1 MTLGERIYS
10 LRKARGLSQEELAAA
25 VGVSRQA
32 VSKWELGE
40 SQPEVDKVVLLAQ
53 ALGVTTD
60 QLLLGVEPPKEAAPV
75 SPAPT
80 TPDRMGAFARFLKKH
95 GYKAGYLLIAYG
107 ALMLLVAGVMFLM
120 VHGFFSASTADPFG
134 LGVPGFFS
142 GIQSVF
148 YIVPVIPAVIGAALV
163 ITGIVVIVRFKHKGQ

>member
-10 LRKARGLSQEELAAA
+10 LRKARGLSQEELADA

-53 ALGVTTD
+53 VLGVTTD
-60 QLLLGVEPPKEAAPV
+60 QLLLGVEPQEEAPV
-75 SPAPT
+75 SPAPAA
-80 TPDRMGAFARFLKKH
+80 PDRMGTFARFLKKH
-95 GYKAGYLLIAYG
+95 GYKAGYLLIGYG
-107 ALMLLVAGVMFLM
+107 ALTLLVAGVMFLM

-148 YIVPVIPAVIGAALV
+148 YIVPVIPAVVGVALV
-163 ITGIVVIVRFKHKGQ
+163 VTGLVVIIKFRNKDK

>member
-10 LRKARGLSQEELAAA
+10 LRKARGLSQEELADA

-40 SQPEVDKVVLLAQ
+40 SQPEVDKAVLLAQ

-60 QLLLGVEPPKEAAPV
+60 QLLLGEPENKPEKAIPAQPQRDYPKALA
-75 SPAPT
+75 
-80 TPDRMGAFARFLKKH
+80 GLLKKH

-107 ALMLLVAGVMFLM
+107 ALMLLVAGVVFLM
-120 VHGFFSASTADPFG
+120 VHGFFSAAGQTAVPWHIWENSGNVEFQPAS
-134 LGVPGFFS
+134 GVSLSPDE
-142 GIQSVF
+142 IDM
-148 YIVPVIPAVIGAALV
+148 IEREIGHH
-163 ITGIVVIVRFKHKGQ
+163 GGDWYEY